1 MGVKPDPKSFDSS
14 FLHTPFRCGGCT
26 VLNDRHGDNT
36 FTTTAN
42 MVCRNRNASLEVK
55 FILQSNMSMEFALST
70 DRRNKVKVIVCND
83 TVEFSKAWN
92 YCNGNSYF
100 KEVRSVFN
108 FCKGTTDCA
117 LFTAVDERE
126 QYSVIVYHQKG
137 YRSYH
142 IMQTAFIKAIP
153 WITDNEFTE
162 FEVRLTKALA
172 STSYADYAIIVDEF
186 NKQYANDE
194 NRIREMLSGFE
205 TAYVDS
211 MIDNLHSEIDVLNNK
226 IEALRMEM
234 ASAITRIQNAEAE
247 LVGFQYSKTEIE
259 YSIADYICD
268 HKNVELLS
276 RGGNAIK
283 FKVSGFLEYFDENL
297 ADIVTGSDKVY
308 SHITNESDKAKTKQI
323 MRCLFVDKK
332 AKIRSTAGFTLD
344 LNSGVSTTPITAA
357 SDEIQNPHIYHY
369 GCMGSFRQVFTEL
382 MQKKDYVMI
391 FEECAT
397 SASSLNFADD
407 TVIRRFVLDISLLLD
422 DNSRKPFVIGDESVS
437 ADELLQYIGGVQNAG

>member
-1 MGVKPDPKSFDSS
+1 MGAKPEPKSFDTA
-14 FLHTPFRCGGCT
+14 FIHEVFRYGGCT
-26 VLNDRHGDNT
+26 VFNDIIGDNT

-42 MVCRNRNASLEVK
+42 MVCRNRNANLEVK
-55 FILQSNMSMEFALST
+55 FILQPNMAMEFALST
-70 DRRNKVKVIVCND
+70 DRHNKVKVVVCTD
-83 TVEFSKAWN
+83 TIQFSRAWN
-92 YCNGNSYF
+92 YFHDKSAF
-100 KEVRSVFN
+100 KEVRSVFE

-126 QYSVIVYHQKG
+126 QYSVIVYNQRC
-137 YRSYH
+137 YRAYH

-153 WITDNEFTE
+153 WITNNEFTD

-172 STSYADYAIIVDEF
+172 STSSADYAAIVNEF

-194 NRIREMLSGFE
+194 NRIREILSGFE

-211 MIDNLHSEIDVLNNK
+211 MIDNLHSEINGLNNK

-247 LVGFQYSKTEIE
+247 LVGFQYSKFEVE
-259 YSIADYICD
+259 YSVADYICD

-276 RGGNAIK
+276 RDGNTIK

-308 SHITNESDKAKTKQI
+308 SSITNESDKAKTKQI

-369 GCMGSFRQVFTEL
+369 GCIGTFRQVFTEL
-382 MQKKDYVMI
+382 MRKKDYIMI
-391 FEECAT
+391 FEECAA
-397 SASSLNFADD
+397 SAASLNFADD
-407 TVIRRFVLDISLLLD
+407 AVARRFMLDISLLLD
-422 DNSRKPFVIGDESVS
+422 DNSRKPFVIGDENVS
-437 ADELLQYIGGVQNAG
+437 ADELLQYIGGA